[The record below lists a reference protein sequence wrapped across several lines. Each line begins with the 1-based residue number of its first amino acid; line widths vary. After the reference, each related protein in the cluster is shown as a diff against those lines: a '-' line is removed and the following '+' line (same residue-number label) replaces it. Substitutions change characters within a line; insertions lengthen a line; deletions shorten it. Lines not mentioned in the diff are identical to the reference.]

1 MLALLLTAS
10 LTIASCDR
18 PAPEPVSFHSR
29 GFSYVAEVFPPKS
42 RQNRGPR
49 SVAYL
54 YAMGYPGT
62 DWRVQARRL
71 WTAELVAQ
79 RFPLAGLVSQAGHL
93 ITLDDHYEYGGGT
106 ALVIYDRDGRFVRS
120 FTLDE
125 LLEPRDLAGVQWSDC
140 GRAWRQDIRFFFTV
154 ATDAKLYLLLPSGR
168 AIELTLKT
176 GALRR
181 GARGDF
187 PALDAI
193 VARQFPNEEAEVWAT
208 SLRFSSISDLLSKN

>member
-62 DWRVQARRL
+62 DWRVQARRI
-71 WTAELVAQ
+71 WSAELVAQ

-93 ITLDDHYEYGGGT
+93 I
-106 ALVIYDRDGRFVRS
+106 
-120 FTLDE
+120 
-125 LLEPRDLAGVQWSDC
+125 
-140 GRAWRQDIRFFFTV
+140 
-154 ATDAKLYLLLPSGR
+154 
-168 AIELTLKT
+168 
-176 GALRR
+176 
-181 GARGDF
+181 
-187 PALDAI
+187 
-193 VARQFPNEEAEVWAT
+193 
-208 SLRFSSISDLLSKN
+208 